1 MRPEILYPLFAEP
14 QSLEGVGPKTAAGL
28 EKLGAR
34 SVGDMLGIL
43 PTGGV
48 DRRLAP
54 DAGASLPG
62 AVMTLELKI
71 LRHRN
76 PVRQNMPWRVET
88 EDMAGT
94 PVSLVF
100 FHPNPQ
106 HIQKQLPVAATRIIS
121 GKREDFD
128 GTIQIIHPEHMLP
141 PEEAEKL
148 PAFEPTYPTAGGLAP
163 RTIANAVAK
172 ALAQAPDLP
181 EWLDGPLKARENW
194 PGWLE
199 AVTSLHQPKSRAD
212 LDPLSPARRRLA
224 YDEML
229 SHQLALALMR
239 AQMRQKRRG
248 YSNPGDGSL
257 RAKVW
262 AALPFGPT
270 GAQTRAIAEIEADM
284 ASENRMLR
292 LLQGDVGAGK
302 TLVALMAMLIAVESG
317 GQAALM
323 APTEILARQH
333 AERLAP
339 LAAKAGLRLEVLTGR
354 DKGKAR
360 AKLLEELAAG
370 EIHLLVGTHALFQG
384 EVGFKDLRLAVVD
397 EQHRFGVNQR
407 MELAAKGHGVDIL
420 TMTATPIPRSLALM
434 SHGDMDFSVLD
445 EKPPGRKPIV
455 TRLISM
461 ARYDEVTDGL
471 GRALASG
478 RRAYWICPL
487 VEESAASDLPAAEAR
502 HRALAGL
509 FGAERVGL
517 VHGRMSGAEKD
528 EAMSRFQRGETQILV
543 ATTVVEVGV
552 DVPEASVMVIEQAE
566 RFGLAQLHQ
575 LRGRVGRG
583 AESSACLLLHA
594 PGALGETARKR
605 LETMR
610 ESEDGFLIAETDLK
624 LRGAGD
630 LLGVKQAGLPAFRYA
645 DSEAHDELL
654 AIARDDARLIMTRT
668 PDLASERGRALR
680 ILLHLMRRDEAVKYL
695 SSA

>member
-43 PTGGV
+43 PMNGV
-48 DRRLAP
+48 DRRLSA
-54 DAGASLPG
+54 DVAQTVNG
-62 AVMTLELKI
+62 AVATLELRVM
-71 LRHRN
+71 RHRN
-76 PVRQNMPWRVET
+76 PMRPGVPWRVET
-88 EDMAGT
+88 LDAAGN
-94 PVSLVF
+94 PVILVF
-100 FHPNPQ
+100 FRPNPQ
-106 HIQKQLPVAATRIIS
+106 HLQSQLPVGETRLVS

-128 GTIQIIHPEHMLP
+128 GTPQIIHPDHILP
-141 PEEAEKL
+141 PGSPKL
-148 PAFEPTYPTAGGLAP
+148 PAFEPIYPTSGGLAP
-163 RTIANAVAK
+163 RTIATAVHK

-181 EWLDGPLKARENW
+181 EWLDAPLKAREGW

-199 AVTSLHQPKSRAD
+199 AQKAVHQPQSRAD
-212 LDPLSPARRRLA
+212 LDPMSPARRRLA
-224 YDEML
+224 YDEIY

-239 AQMRQKRRG
+239 AHMKAKRRG
-248 YSNPGDGSL
+248 RPNAGDGSL
-257 RAKVW
+257 RAKIW

-270 GAQTRAIAEIEADM
+270 GAQKRALAEIEADM
-284 ASENRMLR
+284 ASDHRMLR

-302 TLVALMAMLIAVESG
+302 TLVALMAMLIAVEAG

-339 LAAKAGLRLEVLTGR
+339 LAAAAGLRLEVLTGR

-360 AKLLEELAAG
+360 TKLLEDLASGAA
-370 EIHLLVGTHALFQG
+370 HLLVGTHALFQG

-407 MELAAKGHGVDIL
+407 MELASKGAGADIL

-445 EKPPGRKPIV
+445 EKPPGRKPIA
-455 TRLISM
+455 TRLISL
-461 ARYDEVTDGL
+461 ARYDEVTDAL
-471 GRALASG
+471 GRALAAG

-487 VEESAASDLPAAEAR
+487 VEESLASDLPAAESR
-502 HRALAGL
+502 RRALAGL
-509 FGAERVGL
+509 FGEAQVGM

-528 EAMSRFQRGETQILV
+528 EAMAKFQRGETRILV

-583 AESSACLLLHA
+583 AEASACLLLYQ
-594 PGALGETARKR
+594 PGALTGTAKAR
-605 LETMR
+605 LEALR
-610 ESEDGFLIAETDLK
+610 DSEDGFFIAEMDLK

-645 DSEAHDELL
+645 DSEIHGDLL
-654 AIARDDARLIMTRT
+654 NIARDDARLTLLRH
-668 PDLASERGRALR
+668 PDLNSVDGESLR
-680 ILLHLMRRDEAVKYL
+680 ILLHLMRRDEAVRYL

>member
-34 SVGDMLGIL
+34 SVGDMLGVL

-48 DRRLAP
+48 DRRLLP
-54 DAGASLPG
+54 DASQSAAG
-62 AVMTLELKI
+62 AVATLELKI

-76 PVRQNMPWRVET
+76 PTNPNAPWRVET
-88 EDMAGT
+88 KDSAGNA
-94 PVSLVF
+94 VILVF
-100 FHPNPQ
+100 FRPNPQ
-106 HIQKQLPVAATRIIS
+106 HLNKQLPVGETRIVS

-128 GTIQIIHPEHMLP
+128 GTIQIIHPDHILP
-141 PEEAEKL
+141 LDQAAKL
-148 PAFEPTYPTAGGLAP
+148 PVFEPTYPTAGGIAP
-163 RTIANAVAK
+163 RTVGTAIQK

-181 EWLDGPLKARENW
+181 EWLDGPLKAREGW

-199 AVTSLHQPKSRAD
+199 AMKAVHQPKSRAD
-212 LDPLSPARRRLA
+212 LDLLSPARRRLA

-239 AQMRQKRRG
+239 QMMRKKRRG
-248 YSNPGDGSL
+248 YSNAGDGRL

-270 GAQTRAIAEIEADM
+270 GAQKRAIAEIEADM
-284 ASENRMLR
+284 ASDSRMLR

-339 LAAKAGLRLEVLTGR
+339 LAAAAGLRLEVLTGR

-360 AKLLEELAAG
+360 AKLLEDLASGA
-370 EIHLLVGTHALFQG
+370 IHLLVGTHALFQG
-384 EVGFKDLRLAVVD
+384 EVAFHDLRLAVVD

-407 MELAAKGHGVDIL
+407 MDLAAKGEGVDIL

-455 TRLISM
+455 TRLISL
-461 ARYDEVTDGL
+461 ARYDEVTDAL
-471 GRALASG
+471 GRALAAG

-487 VEESAASDLPAAEAR
+487 VEESAATDLPAAEAR

-509 FGAERVGL
+509 FGAQKVGL
-517 VHGRMSGAEKD
+517 AHGRLSGPEKD
-528 EAMSRFQRGETQILV
+528 EAMLRFQRGETRILV

-583 AESSACLLLHA
+583 SESSACLLLHA
-594 PGALGETARKR
+594 AGPLGETARAR
-605 LETMR
+605 LETLR
-610 ESEDGFLIAETDLK
+610 QSEDGFLIAETDLK

-645 DSEAHDELL
+645 DGEAHTDLL
-654 AIARDDARLIMTRT
+654 ATARDDARLIMATT

-680 ILLHLMRRDEAVKYL
+680 ILLHLMRRDETAKYL